1 MAIATIDFMKIY
13 SSKTFATLSIFLIS
27 LQIQLPSCSNSL
39 AKSVSSD
46 NLTEQQPTLPRNRLC
61 EIARSIT
68 VVILS
73 ADRKP
78 LGSGFLIHKKPADNK
93 QGFLYKVVT
102 NGHVIPQG
110 SSYEIKTADGAIY
123 KAILIARF
131 DENETGD
138 DIGILQ
144 FLSKNDN
151 YEVAKLAP
159 GLALSPQRKDRVLAA
174 GFPVTTGLPKPPEFV
189 CTEIGEIS
197 LVIKQPMR
205 RGYRIGYFLDI
216 RKGMSGGP
224 LLNLEGQVVGVN
236 GKNSNPIGG
245 GNILY
250 AGKDGSLVREFKESR
265 DLVIRSSW
273 AIPIETVAP
282 LARSQGINIATLTT
296 PRSEVE
302 EQPQKPTATNSDQSI
317 VQDNSSTPPAS
328 QEPISGLEQLA
339 RNITVRVLIGNSQK
353 SGILIRKHAEKQ
365 GQIYTVLTYEGNVE
379 SNSYRI
385 QTNDSQIH
393 NVDRTKKLPQADGN
407 RFVELKFFS
416 TNNYQVASLEDSSS
430 LSEGREVFAAG
441 YLFEPDLSRTRDR
454 FLFTNGKIQVLSNG
468 ADGVIKLVGLTNN
481 VQEGM
486 IGGPLLNSQGKIV
499 GINGRNNYISS
510 GVRSPYDTNPEY
522 RYSWAIPIEL
532 YSLSIPNQAL

>member
-1 MAIATIDFMKIY
+1 MNFY
-13 SSKTFATLSIFLIS
+13 SYKTFASLSIFFIA

-39 AKSVSSD
+39 AKSVSSG
-46 NLTEQQPTLPRNRLC
+46 NLTQQQPTLQRNRLC

-73 ADRKP
+73 ANRKP

-93 QGFLYKVVT
+93 QGFVYKVVT

-131 DENETGD
+131 DEPETGD
-138 DIGILQ
+138 DIGILE

-151 YEVAKLAP
+151 YEIAKLAP
-159 GLALSPQRKDRVLAA
+159 GLALSAQKKDRVLAA
-174 GFPVTTGLPKPPEFV
+174 GFPVTTGVPKPPEFV

-197 LVIKQPMR
+197 LVIEKPMR

-236 GKNSNPIGG
+236 GKNNNPIAG

-250 AGKDGSLVREFKESR
+250 TGKDGSLVREFRESR

-273 AIPIETVAP
+273 AIPIESVVP

-296 PRSEVE
+296 PRSEIE
-302 EQPQKPTATNSDQSI
+302 DQQPKQTATTSDPSI
-317 VQDNSSTPPAS
+317 VPDNSSTPLAS
-328 QEPISGLEQLA
+328 QEPISRLEELA
-339 RNITVRVLIGNSQK
+339 RQITVRVLIGDSQK
-353 SGILIRKHAEKQ
+353 SGVLIRRESEKQ
-365 GQIYTVLTYEGNVE
+365 GQIYSVLTYERTLE

-385 QTNDSQIH
+385 QTNDNQIY
-393 NVDRTKKLPQADGN
+393 NADLSRKLVQADGN
-407 RFVELKFFS
+407 RLIELEFFS
-416 TNNYQVASLEDSSS
+416 TNNYQVASLGDSSS
-430 LSEGREVFAAG
+430 LIEGKEVFAAG
-441 YLFEPDLSRTRDR
+441 YLLEPDLSRTRDR
-454 FLFTNGKIQVLSNG
+454 FKFTNGQIKVLG
-468 ADGVIKLVGLTNN
+468 AASGVGHLGLTSNI
-481 VQEGM
+481 QEGM

-499 GINGRNNYISS
+499 GINSRQNYINS
-510 GVRSPYDTNPEY
+510 GWSTYSDTNPEY
-522 RYSWAIPIEL
+522 QYSWAIPIEFYTKLNRNKAL
-532 YSLSIPNQAL
+532 Y